1 MSYRSMIASQPESVR
16 RCLGAARSEVERI
29 DLRPFA
35 SGLIAVTGIGAS
47 FAASVVVAGELVRR
61 GRRAVAV
68 RSVDLIDGKDVADT
82 IIALSHRGRS
92 IEAVD
97 SVKAHPSTPAL
108 AITNNPDSSLA
119 RVAAQHVRIANELDA
134 TPSSTGYTGTLAAAG
149 VLVDRLCG
157 AATADWERLPLLLA
171 EVLASAAKKMPRL
184 ADLFRDRRAIDCVGA
199 NSSLGAADGASLLL
213 REAAR
218 IPAGVTDTRHF
229 LHGPME
235 AMDARTGVVVFGDG
249 RELRLAEQLEE
260 IGCPVLLVTACEEID
275 DRGVLTVVRVP
286 AESNRVARGILDIL
300 PAQLL
305 AAELSDAAG
314 LTDTKFRYQQTD
326 TKLGS

>member
-1 MSYRSMIASQPESVR
+1 MSYRSMIASQPESVA
-16 RCLGAARSEVERI
+16 RCLDAARSEVERI

-47 FAASVVVAGELVRR
+47 FVASVVVAGELARR
-61 GRRAVAV
+61 GRRAAAV
-68 RSVDLIDGKDVADT
+68 RSVDLIDGENIADT

-92 IEAVD
+92 VETVD
-97 SVKAHPSTPAL
+97 SLKAHPSTPAL
-108 AITNNPDSSLA
+108 AITNNPDSPLA
-119 RVAAQHVRIANELDA
+119 RAASQRLRIANELDA

-157 AATADWERLPLLLA
+157 ATATDWGRLPLLLA
-171 EVLASAAKKMPRL
+171 DVLASAGGKMARL

-199 NSSLGAADGASLLL
+199 NSSLGTAEGASLLL

-218 IPAGVTDTRHF
+218 IPAGATDTRHF

-249 RELRLAEQLEE
+249 RELRLAKQLEE
-260 IGCPVLLVTACEEID
+260 IGCPVLLVTANEEID
-275 DRGVLTVVRVP
+275 DSGVLTVVRVP
-286 AESNRVARGILDIL
+286 AESNRVARGILDIVS
-300 PAQLL
+300 AQLL

-314 LTDTKFRYQQTD
+314 LTDVKFRYRQRD
-326 TKLGS
+326 TKISG